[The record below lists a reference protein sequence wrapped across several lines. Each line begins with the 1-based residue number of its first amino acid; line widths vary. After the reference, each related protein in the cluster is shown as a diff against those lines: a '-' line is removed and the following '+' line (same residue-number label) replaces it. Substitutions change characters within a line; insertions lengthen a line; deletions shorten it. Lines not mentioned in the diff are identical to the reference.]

1 MSFFQGRIIG
11 AVSALF
17 LIAGCTTLGGDPGSQ
32 TGGSANG
39 GGIQSP
45 LVLGTGTF
53 EPEGVP
59 SFQSTGTEVG
69 ERVQSLR
76 ADLADIQAQ
85 IREQNEAL
93 QAQRRQSRESA
104 QSYHALKSDINA
116 KLQVG
121 TTPGN
126 PRLVSQW
133 NEAQSELGDVDQSI
147 QRMNSLSSE
156 VSSTASETGYLLE
169 SIRSTF
175 TLSGAVDADHDH
187 LTVLEDAANQ
197 TAVLVDRLDSELT
210 EDIQRQTSYLSTERS
225 NLNALSVA
233 IENGEYTGVSLSNRI
248 YGQAQPPSPDG
259 AAGRLGQER
268 PLAIITFRDENTR
281 YEPELYNAV
290 NQVLERRPNAGFD
303 VLAVAPEGDSEGE
316 SALATNRTRRD
327 GERVLRSLASMGLPA
342 ERLSLSATNSPLVDQ
357 GEVHVYIR

>member
-17 LIAGCTTLGGDPGSQ
+17 LIAGCTTPGGDPGSQ
-32 TGGSANG
+32 AG
-39 GGIQSP
+39 GGGVQSP
-45 LVLGTGTF
+45 LVLGTGSF

-59 SFQSTGTEVG
+59 SFESTGTDVG
-69 ERVQSLR
+69 RRVQSLR
-76 ADLADIQAQ
+76 EDLVDIQDQ
-85 IREQNEAL
+85 LRSENETL
-93 QAQRRQSRESA
+93 QAQRQQSRQSA

-133 NEAQSELGDVDQSI
+133 NQAQSELGQVDQSI
-147 QRMNSLSSE
+147 QQMNSLSSE
-156 VSSTASETGYLLE
+156 VSSTASETGYLLD

-175 TLSGAVDADHDH
+175 GLSGAVDADHAQ

-210 EDIQRQTSYLSTERS
+210 EDLQRQTSYLSTERS
-225 NLNALSVA
+225 NLNAMSVA
-233 IENGEYTGVSLSNRI
+233 IENGESTGVSLSNRI
-248 YGQAQPPSPDG
+248 YGQAAPAAPGG
-259 AAGRLGQER
+259 ATGRLGQER

-281 YEPELYNAV
+281 YEPKLYNAV

-303 VLAVAPEGDSEGE
+303 VLAVAPQGNSEGE
-316 SALATNRTRRD
+316 TSLATNRTRRD

-342 ERLSLSATNSPLVDQ
+342 ERLSLSATSSPMVSN
-357 GEVHVYIR
+357 GEVHVYVR

>member
-1 MSFFQGRIIG
+1 MSFIQGRIIG

-17 LIAGCTTLGGDPGSQ
+17 LIAGCTTPGGDPGSQ
-32 TGGSANG
+32 AGGGSV
-39 GGIQSP
+39 QSP

-59 SFQSTGTEVG
+59 SFESTGTEVG
-69 ERVQSLR
+69 RRVQSLR
-76 ADLADIQAQ
+76 EDLVDIQDQ
-85 IREQNEAL
+85 IRSENQDL
-93 QAQRRQSRESA
+93 QAQRQQSRESA
-104 QSYHALKSDINA
+104 QSYHALKSDMNA

-133 NEAQSELGDVDQSI
+133 DEAQSELGQVDQSI
-147 QRMNSLSSE
+147 QQMNSLSSR
-156 VSSTASETGYLLE
+156 VSSTASETGYLLD

-175 TLSGAVDADHDH
+175 GLSGAVDEDHDH

-210 EDIQRQTSYLSTERS
+210 EDIQRQTAYLSTERS
-225 NLNALSVA
+225 NLNAMSVA
-233 IENGEYTGVSLSNRI
+233 IENGEYVGVSLSNRI

-259 AAGRLGQER
+259 ATGRLGRER

-303 VLAVAPEGDSEGE
+303 VLAVAPEGASEGE

-342 ERLSLSATNSPLVDQ
+342 ERLSLSATNSPLVDR
-357 GEVHVYIR
+357 GEVHVYVR

>member
-17 LIAGCTTLGGDPGSQ
+17 LIAGCTTPGGDPGSQ
-32 TGGSANG
+32 TGGGSV
-39 GGIQSP
+39 QSP
-45 LVLGTGTF
+45 LILGTGTF

-59 SFQSTGTEVG
+59 SFQSTGTDVG
-69 ERVQSLR
+69 GRVQSLR
-76 ADLADIQAQ
+76 EDLVDIQDQ
-85 IREQNEAL
+85 LRSENETL
-93 QAQRRQSRESA
+93 QAQRQQSRESA

-133 NEAQSELGDVDQSI
+133 NQAQSELAQVDQSI
-147 QRMNSLSSE
+147 QQMNSLSSE
-156 VSSTASETGYLLE
+156 VSSTASQTGYLLD

-175 TLSGAVDADHDH
+175 GLSGAVDEDHAH

-210 EDIQRQTSYLSTERS
+210 EDIQRQTAYLSTERS

-233 IENGEYTGVSLSNRI
+233 IENGQSTGVSLSNRI
-248 YGQAQPPSPDG
+248 YGQASAPPPGG
-259 AAGRLGQER
+259 ASSRLGQER
-268 PLAIITFRDENTR
+268 PLAIITFQNENTR
-281 YEPELYNAV
+281 YEPQLYNAV

-303 VLAVAPEGDSEGE
+303 VLAVAPQGNSEGE

-327 GERVLRSLASMGLPA
+327 GERVMRSLASMGLPA
-342 ERLSLSATNSPLVDQ
+342 ARLSLSATSSPLVSN
-357 GEVHVYIR
+357 GEVHVYVR

>member
-1 MSFFQGRIIG
+1 MSFIQGRIIG

-17 LIAGCTTLGGDPGSQ
+17 LIAGCTTPGGDPGSQ
-32 TGGSANG
+32 AEG
-39 GGIQSP
+39 GGVQSP

-59 SFQSTGTEVG
+59 SFESTGTDVG
-69 ERVQSLR
+69 RRVQSLR
-76 ADLADIQAQ
+76 EDLADIQDQ
-85 IREQNEAL
+85 IRSENQDL
-93 QAQRRQSRESA
+93 QAQRQQSRESA
-104 QSYHALKSDINA
+104 QSYHALKSDMNA

-126 PRLVSQW
+126 PRLVAQW
-133 NEAQSELGDVDQSI
+133 DEAQSELGQVDQSI
-147 QRMNSLSSE
+147 QQMNSLSSR
-156 VSSTASETGYLLE
+156 VSSTASETGYLLD

-175 TLSGAVDADHDH
+175 GLSGAVDADHAH

-210 EDIQRQTSYLSTERS
+210 EDIQRQTAYLATERA
-225 NLNALSVA
+225 NLNAMSVA
-233 IENGEYTGVSLSNRI
+233 IENGEYVGVSLSNRI

-259 AAGRLGQER
+259 AVGRLGRER

-342 ERLSLSATNSPLVDQ
+342 ERLSLAATNSPLVDQ
-357 GEVHVYIR
+357 GEVHVYVR